1 MLSRAAVCL
10 ALSLLPAV
18 AADWSPRLAAQYLDS
33 RQKEWFVWPRANAAA
48 KPCVS
53 CHTGVTYLLARPALR
68 QALGE
73 DTATVYETGLL
84 ASLRSRVELRE
95 PANSPGLGVESVLA
109 ARFLATADAL
119 DRMWALQVR
128 EGAARGSWNWFSLNQ
143 DPWEMPDSRYFGA
156 ALAALAAPAKDHAR
170 PEARELV
177 AYLERERV
185 AQPLHNRMM
194 LLWASGGFPEVL
206 PAAARNALVDEVWK
220 KQQADGSWTMDSLGP
235 FPAHPHAP
243 RAEGGSAYATAFA
256 AFVMEQAAGDPANP
270 KLARALAWL
279 RARQDPECGCWQAV
293 SMNEQYEPGSIPSRF
308 MDDAATSFAVL
319 ALLGSQKN
327 ASAGPPPAY

>member
-1 MLSRAAVCL
+1 MLLRTVVCL
-10 ALSLLPAV
+10 AVSLLSAWG
-18 AADWSPRLAAQYLDS
+18 ADWNPRLAAQYLDS
-33 RQKEWFVWPRANAAA
+33 RQKEWFAWPRANAAA

-73 DTATVYETGLL
+73 GTPTVYETGLL
-84 ASLRSRVELRE
+84 ASLRSRLDLRE
-95 PANSPGLGVESVLA
+95 PANSPGLGVESILA
-109 ARFLATADAL
+109 ARFLGTADAY

-128 EGAARGSWNWFSLNQ
+128 EGAAKGSWNWFNLNQ
-143 DPWEMPDSRYFGA
+143 DPWEMPDSRFFGA
-156 ALAALAAPAKDHAR
+156 ALAAMAIPAKDHGR
-170 PEARELV
+170 PEAGELL
-177 AYLERERV
+177 AYLHREQA

-206 PAAARNALVDEVWK
+206 PAAVRNALADEVWK
-220 KQQADGSWTMDSLGP
+220 KQQPDGSWTMEALGP
-235 FPAHPHAP
+235 FPAHAHAP
-243 RAEGGSAYATAFA
+243 RAEGGNAYATAFA
-256 AFVMEQAAGDPANP
+256 AYVLGQSAGDLANP

-279 RARQDPECGCWQAV
+279 RAHQDPECGCWQAV

-308 MDDAATSFAVL
+308 MTDAATSFAAL

-327 ASAGPPPAY
+327 ASAGAPPAY